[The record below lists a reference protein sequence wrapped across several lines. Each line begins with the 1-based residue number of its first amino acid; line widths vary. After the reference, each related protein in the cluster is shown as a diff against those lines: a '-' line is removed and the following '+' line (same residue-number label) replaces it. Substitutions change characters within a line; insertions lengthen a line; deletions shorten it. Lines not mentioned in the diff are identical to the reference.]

1 MSPPIGLGLRGA
13 LHVSGCTSDAGK
25 STVVAGLCRLL
36 ARKGVSVAPFK
47 AQNMALNSYV
57 TRGGDEIGRAQ
68 GVQALAAGIEPTA
81 AMNPILLKPT
91 SDRSSQVIVMGQPVG
106 VMDAVEY
113 HEHKPKLLAM
123 VLEALADLRSQ
134 YDVVLCE
141 GAGSPAEINLLAH
154 DIVNLRIAVEAGMRA
169 VVVGDIDRGGVFAH
183 LFGTVELL
191 PPEFRATVGGFIIN
205 RFRGD
210 PALLGD
216 GMATLQARCGVPTLG
231 VLPML
236 EGLWLDGED
245 SVALGAPIP
254 SAGPALA
261 DPLEVVAVRLPRL
274 SNYTDLDALA
284 LEPGVS
290 VRYVADAAS
299 IGHPDLVVIPGSKET
314 VADLAWLRAQGIDAA
329 VAASG
334 ADLLGIC
341 AGYQMLGERI
351 TDDIESGAGE
361 MGGLGWLPGVSTVFG
376 GEKVLR
382 QHDGAHAGGYQIHH
396 GRVSGPAGGGWVP
409 LDDGDEG
416 TVRSDGQVRGTTLH
430 GLFEHDAFRSQFLV
444 DLAARRH
451 KRFLPGGVVFADART
466 ARFDTIADAIEH
478 HLDLD
483 ALGALISDRSS
494 RRLA

>member
-1 MSPPIGLGLRGA
+1 VIASGLRGA

-36 ARKGVSVAPFK
+36 ARNGVAVAPFK

-57 TRGGDEIGRAQ
+57 TRSGDEIGRAQ

-91 SDRSSQVIVMGQPVG
+91 SERTSQVIVMGQPIG
-106 VMDAVEY
+106 TMDAAGY
-113 HEHKPKLLAM
+113 HEHKPELLAM
-123 VLEALADLRSQ
+123 VLDALADLRSR

-154 DIVNLRIAVEAGMRA
+154 DIVNLRIAVEGGMRS
-169 VVVGDIDRGGVFAH
+169 VIVGDIDRGGVFAH

-191 PPEFRATVGGFIIN
+191 PTDLRATVGGFIIN
-205 RFRGD
+205 CFRGD

-216 GMATLQARCGVPTLG
+216 GMAQLEARCGVPTLG

-254 SAGPALA
+254 TAGPALA

-299 IGHPDLVVIPGSKET
+299 IGRPDLVVLPGSKET
-314 VADLAWLRAQGIDAA
+314 VRDLAWLRAQGIDRAI
-329 VAASG
+329 AASG
-334 ADLLGIC
+334 AEVLGIC

-351 TDDIESGAGE
+351 DDGVESGTGE
-361 MGGLGWLPGVSTVFG
+361 VTGLGWLPGVTTAFG
-376 GEKVLR
+376 VTKVLR
-382 QHDGAHAGGYQIHH
+382 QHDGAQAAGYQIHH
-396 GRVSGPAGGGWVP
+396 GRVSGPRDGGWVP

-416 TVRSDGQVRGTTLH
+416 TTGPDGTVRGTTLH
-430 GLFEHDAFRSQFLV
+430 GLFEHDGFRTGFLV
-444 DLAARRH
+444 DLGVRRG
-451 KRFLPGGVVFADART
+451 KRFVPGGAAFAAART
-466 ARFDTIADAIEH
+466 ARFDTIADALEH
-478 HLDLD
+478 HLDVE
-483 ALGALISDRSS
+483 ALTDLISQ
-494 RRLA
+494 AG